1 MANYPRI
8 LIGAPQS
15 DKKRYCFDAWAEN
28 ILNFSYPKENIDVF
42 LVDNSDTPEFSEY
55 IKSKYGFG
63 CVHIPK
69 RGRDIRLVMAQCHE
83 AVRRQAIKGKY
94 DYLLHL
100 ETDIFPP
107 HDGLLDLIWSR
118 KDIVSGLY
126 HLYNAGA
133 RTLMIQQM
141 ENNPADVFKSIYSCL
156 PESSCLFADGTT
168 KEVYHAGLGVMLIR
182 KNVLNK
188 FSFRYEMGTD
198 RHPDTFFATDINT
211 FTNLK
216 INVNTSV
223 VCFHWNID
231 SWGNMF
237 RFEIATEIKPKYEPT
252 AN

>member
-42 LVDNSDTPEFSEY
+42 LADNSDTPEFSEY

-83 AVRRQAIKGKY
+83 VVRKQAIKGRY

-126 HLYNAGA
+126 HLYNAGR
-133 RTLMIQQM
+133 RTLMVQEM
-141 ENNPADVFKSIYSCL
+141 EKHDTDTFKGVFSHL
-156 PESSCLFADGTT
+156 PESSCLIADGTV
-168 KEVYHAGLGVMLIR
+168 KEVYHAGLGVMLIS
-182 KNVLNK
+182 KAVLNK
-188 FSFRYEMGTD
+188 FSFRYEMGVD
-198 RHPDTFFATDINT
+198 KHPDTFFAIDINT
-211 FTNLK
+211 YTKLK

-223 VCFHWNID
+223 VCFHWNVD
-231 SWGNMF
+231 SWDSLIK
-237 RFEIATEIKPKYEPT
+237 FELPPQNKLKHE
-252 AN
+252 N